1 MNSVSPLSD
10 NVYAKIFEDVIEL
23 IKFKLKGIE
32 K

>member
-10 NVYAKIFEDVIEL
+10 NYAKIFEDVIEL